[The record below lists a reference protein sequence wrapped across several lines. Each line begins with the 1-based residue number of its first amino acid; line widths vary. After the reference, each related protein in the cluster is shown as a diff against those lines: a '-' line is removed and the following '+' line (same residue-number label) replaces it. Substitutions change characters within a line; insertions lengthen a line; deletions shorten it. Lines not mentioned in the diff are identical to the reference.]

1 MNHKE
6 IKFGYLCFKDLKID
20 YQLNKQL
27 YDNVGKNFDSFHVI
41 NLVKIIEKKITKKK
55 KFFSKKILKFLLH
68 RLIQN

>member
-6 IKFGYLCFKDLKID
+6 IKFGYLCNSRDLKID

-41 NLVKIIEKKITKKK
+41 NLVKII
-55 KFFSKKILKFLLH
+55 
-68 RLIQN
+68 